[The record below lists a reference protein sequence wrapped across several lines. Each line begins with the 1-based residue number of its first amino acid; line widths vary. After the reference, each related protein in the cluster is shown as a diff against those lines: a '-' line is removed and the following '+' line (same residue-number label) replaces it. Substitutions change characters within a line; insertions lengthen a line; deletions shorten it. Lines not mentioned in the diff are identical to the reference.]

1 MSSDSSYP
9 TIIDWDAW
17 WKKADNYVEA
27 SIYRWEAERD
37 QLKIEEA
44 RLDGLKSIIVRER
57 FVGIVP
63 EDAEVKLSLYRGSS
77 PLLNIGLNGVHFFLY
92 VPNPEG
98 YDSSPT
104 TKIKLEKKYAPL
116 NDQNQIQCVY
126 CGAIGSHIC
135 LDGCAR

>member
-1 MSSDSSYP
+1 MEDKENQCSYP
-9 TIIDWDAW
+9 NIIDWDAW

-44 RLDGLKSIIVRER
+44 RLDGMKSIIVRER

-63 EDAEVKLSLYRGSS
+63 EDAEVKLSLYRGSN

-92 VPNPEG
+92 VPNPKG

-104 TKIKLEKKYAPL
+104 SKMEVE
-116 NDQNQIQCVY
+116 DE
-126 CGAIGSHIC
+126 
-135 LDGCAR
+135 